1 VSTIQRLF
9 TALVILVALGSAAA
23 YVATYLT
30 LHDEAPLGIRAV
42 WLFAALPFFV
52 SVLLLLIIARLWRG
66 NLSKFR
72 RQLDQMVDSGGQ
84 GMIVLDGKDEL
95 TRLADRLNQLITQL
109 SGDNKKLNIEK
120 KELQIQ
126 LRVAETEKQHAEAI
140 IYSISD
146 AVLVTDAFGDL
157 VVANE
162 AAENTLG
169 FRFQEVYRRPLDEA
183 ITDRTLI
190 KLVNETRE
198 SHNKVPRRV
207 VEHATREGGE
217 DHTYNV
223 TLSSVVDRD
232 DRVNGVVAVLH
243 DITREKEVAK
253 MKSDFVSSVS
263 HELRTP
269 LSSLKGFVEM
279 LIDGEAGDEK
289 TRREFYEIIQAE
301 TDRLNRL
308 IDNILNISR
317 IEAGVIK
324 VAKTDLSLAVVI
336 TEAVE
341 VMRPQ
346 AKAKN
351 IEIVEQLS
359 PVYYQVHADRDM
371 LYQVV
376 LNLLSNA
383 VKYTKPGGKVIVRT
397 TVEREVV
404 RTDVTDTGLGIS
416 AEDLPKIFDKF
427 YRVEANKK
435 VASGTGLGLSLVK
448 HIVETVHD
456 GRLSVTSE
464 VGVGSTFGFEVP
476 LVR

>member
-1 VSTIQRLF
+1 MTTLQRLVV
-9 TALVILVALGSAAA
+9 ALIVLVALGSAAA

-30 LHDEAPLGIRAV
+30 LRDEAPFGVRAI
-42 WLFAALPFFV
+42 WLMAALPFFL
-52 SVLLLLIIARLWRG
+52 SVLLMVIIHRLWHG
-66 NLSKFR
+66 NLKKFR
-72 RQLDQMVDSGGQ
+72 TQLDKMASNGEAGMV
-84 GMIVLDGKDEL
+84 VLAGKDEL
-95 TRLADRLNQLITQL
+95 TRLAGSVNNIL
-109 SGDNKKLNIEK
+109 SDLDGDNKRVNIEK

-169 FRFQEVYRRPLDEA
+169 FAFQDVYRRPLAEA
-183 ITDRTLI
+183 IEDRTLV
-190 KLVNETRE
+190 KLVKETRE

-207 VEHATREGGE
+207 VEHTTQADGE
-217 DHTYNV
+217 PRTYNV

-243 DITREKEVAK
+243 DITREREVAK

-279 LIDGEAGDEK
+279 LIDGEAGDEQ

-336 TEAVE
+336 TEAIE

-346 AKAKN
+346 AKSKN

-359 PVYYQVHADRDM
+359 PVYYQVQADRDM
-371 LYQVV
+371 IYQAV
-376 LNLLSNA
+376 LNILSNA

-397 TVEREVV
+397 TVDRDVV
-404 RTDVTDTGLGIS
+404 RTDITDTGLGIS
-416 AEDLPKIFDKF
+416 AEALPKIFDKF
-427 YRVEANKK
+427 YRVEENKK
-435 VASGTGLGLSLVK
+435 AASGTGLGLSLVK
-448 HIVETVHD
+448 HIVESVHD
-456 GRLSVTSE
+456 GKLSVTSE
-464 VGVGSTFGFEVP
+464 VGIGSTFSFELK
-476 LVR
+476 LVK

>member
-1 VSTIQRLF
+1 VTTLQRLLA
-9 TALVILVALGSAAA
+9 ALIVLVALGSATA

-30 LHDEAPLGIRAV
+30 LKDEAPMGVRAV
-42 WLFAALPFFV
+42 WLMAALPFF
-52 SVLLLLIIARLWRG
+52 SSILLMVIIHRIWHG
-66 NLSKFR
+66 NLRKFR
-72 RQLDQMVDSGGQ
+72 AQLDRMAADKEAGLV
-84 GMIVLDGKDEL
+84 VLDGKDEL
-95 TRLADRLNQLITQL
+95 TALAGSVNNIFSELTEENQ
-109 SGDNKKLNIEK
+109 KLHIEK

-162 AAENTLG
+162 SAENTLG
-169 FRFQEVYRRPLDEA
+169 FHFQEVYRRPLEEA
-183 ITDRTLI
+183 IDDRTLI

-207 VEHATREGGE
+207 VEHSTHADGAERTF
-217 DHTYNV
+217 NV

-232 DRVNGVVAVLH
+232 DHVNGVVAVLH
-243 DITREKEVAK
+243 DITREREVAK

-279 LIDGEAGDEK
+279 LIDGEADDEK

-336 TEAVE
+336 TEAIE
-341 VMRPQ
+341 VMKPQ
-346 AKAKN
+346 AKGKN
-351 IEIVEQLS
+351 MEIIEQLS

-371 LYQVV
+371 IYQAV

-397 TVEREVV
+397 TVDRDVV
-404 RTDVTDTGLGIS
+404 RTDITDTGLGIS

-435 VASGTGLGLSLVK
+435 AASGTGLGLSLVK
-448 HIVETVHD
+448 HIIETVHD
-456 GRLSVTSE
+456 GKMSVTSE
-464 VGVGSTFGFEVP
+464 VGVGSTFSFELQ